1 MPADL
6 YWMAQALAEKNVH
19 SLARRAIVVA
29 RDREG
34 YDFWETVCSNLGHRN
49 VCVFEDYE
57 EAKRWILLEK

>member
-1 MPADL
+1 
-6 YWMAQALAEKNVH
+6 VH